1 MQLVDGLQCCSDYRF
16 SVSAF
21 TINYGPTAT
30 VMMFRTNPDLSS
42 KPLIHSIPMLG
53 SLTLLMFNGG
63 PGDDAI
69 IIHYLCLS
77 IAKL

>member
-30 VMMFRTNPDLSS
+30 VTMFRTNPDLSS
-42 KPLIHSIPMLG
+42 KPLIYIASPG

-69 IIHYLCLS
+69 IIQCLCLS
-77 IAKL
+77 IAKI